1 MYNYVLSER
10 RKAMDYKFFA
20 MISRMKYINRWALMR
35 NTINEN
41 ISEHS
46 LETAFIA
53 HALALLGNKRLG
65 KSYNA
70 ERAALLAMY
79 HDATEIITGDLPT
92 PIKYYNKQ
100 IKSVYNE
107 IEENA
112 ERQMLSFLPEDLRE
126 EYIPLFSHTEADADL
141 RKLVK
146 AADKLSA
153 LIKCVEERRM
163 GNVDFRSAEE
173 STLDSI
179 RKLGCPEAEMFLEDF
194 MPSYDLTLDEQAK

>member
-1 MYNYVLSER
+1 
-10 RKAMDYKFFA
+10 MDYKFFA
-20 MISRMKYINRWALMR
+20 MISRMKYIDRWALMR

-46 LETAFIA
+46 LEVAFIA

-65 KSYNA
+65 KSYNP
-70 ERAALLAMY
+70 ERCALLAMY

-107 IEENA
+107 IEDNA
-112 ERQMLSFLPEDLRE
+112 ERQMLSYLPEDLRD
-126 EYIPLFSHTEADADL
+126 EYRPLFSRTEEEADL
-141 RKLVK
+141 WKLVK

-163 GNVDFRSAEE
+163 GNTDFASAEK
-173 STLDSI
+173 STLESV
-179 RKLGCPEAEMFLEDF
+179 KALGCPEADIFLEQF
-194 MPSYDLTLDEQAK
+194 MPSYDLTLDEQC

>member
-1 MYNYVLSER
+1 
-10 RKAMDYKFFA
+10 MDHKFFA
-20 MISRMKYINRWALMR
+20 MISRMKYIDRWALMR
-35 NTINEN
+35 NTISEN

-53 HALALLGNKRLG
+53 HALAVIGNRRLG

-70 ERAALLAMY
+70 DRCAVLAMY
-79 HDATEIITGDLPT
+79 HDAAEIITGDLPT

-112 ERQMLSFLPEDLRE
+112 ERQMLSYLPEDIRQD
-126 EYIPLFSHTEADADL
+126 YVSVFSHDEAEADL
-141 RKLVK
+141 WRLVK

-153 LIKCVEERRM
+153 LIKCIEERRM
-163 GNVDFRSAEE
+163 GNADFRKAEE
-173 STLDSI
+173 STLKAI
-179 RKLGCPEAEMFLEDF
+179 TALGCEEADIFLAEF
-194 MPSYDLTLDEQAK
+194 IPPYDLTLDEQA